1 MKPIET
7 VLLAV
12 DFSDYSTPAAE
23 YAVMLAETF
32 KASLTVVHIINDPV
46 DLRGFYVPQLAF
58 DQLEKEI
65 EAGAHAMMNR
75 FCEKHLAGARTV
87 KTVIASGL
95 PYEEINRVA
104 EEEKASFIVIGTHG
118 RTGLDHLIFGSTAE
132 RVVRGAPCPVLT
144 VRLAE
149 KA

>member
-75 FCEKHLAGARTV
+75 FCENILP
-87 KTVIASGL
+87 GL
-95 PYEEINRVA
+95 VP
-104 EEEKASFIVIGTHG
+104 
-118 RTGLDHLIFGSTAE
+118 
-132 RVVRGAPCPVLT
+132 
-144 VRLAE
+144 
-149 KA
+149 